1 MFNKIAHIVCGL
13 QINGKVKYD
22 VNNKRIVINFKCA
35 TIIWG
40 P

>member
-22 VNNKRIVINFKCA
+22 VNKKESFSINGNP
-35 TIIWG
+35 I
-40 P
+40 